1 MREFLELAEK
11 ARRAKEAS
19 RKVGLLSTQA
29 KDKALGAVAQIL
41 QENTEGI
48 LAENRKDV
56 AAARES
62 GMKESFVDRLEL
74 NEKKMAG
81 IVEGVRGVMAL
92 PDPVGSSEAAWV
104 RPNGLRITQ
113 VRVPFGVIGIIY
125 ESRPNVT
132 VDTFALALKS
142 GNAILLRGSRSAINT
157 NIELVRLMREALRG
171 TDVPVDAVALVESMD
186 REVVDAMLKL
196 KKHIDLVI
204 PRGGQ
209 GLIDMVVEKTT
220 IPVIETGVGNCHVFV
235 DASAD
240 PEMAKRVVINA
251 KCQRPGVCNAM
262 ETLLVHSDLA
272 ETFLPEMIR
281 ELKENGVEVR
291 GCERTVAQASR
302 LQIPVKEATEED
314 WATEYLDLI
323 LAVKVV
329 DDVGEAIAHITK
341 YGSGHSEAIL
351 SNDYRN
357 ICRFTSEVDAAA
369 VYVNASTRFT
379 DGGEFGFGAEM
390 GISTQK
396 LHVRG
401 PVGLQHLTT
410 LKYVTYGHGQV
421 RD

>member
-1 MREFLELAEK
+1 MREFPELTEK

-19 RKVGLLSTQA
+19 RKLAVLSTQA
-29 KDKALGAVAQIL
+29 KDAALEAVADIL
-41 QENTEGI
+41 QRNTESVF
-48 LAENRKDV
+48 AENRKDV

-62 GMKESFVDRLEL
+62 GMKESLVGRLEL

-113 VRVPFGVIGIIY
+113 VRVPFGVIGIIF

-171 TDVPVDAVALVESMD
+171 TNVPVDAVALVESMD

-196 KKHIDLVI
+196 KQYIDLVI

-209 GLIDMVVEKTT
+209 SLIDMVVEKTT

-240 PEMAKRVVINA
+240 LEMAKRIVINA

-262 ETLLVHSDLA
+262 ETLLVHGDLA
-272 ETFLPEMIR
+272 QTFLPEMIR

-291 GCERTVAQASR
+291 GCERTRQVA
-302 LQIPVKEATEED
+302 PDVKEATEED

-329 DDVGEAIAHITK
+329 HDVGEAIAHITR
-341 YGSGHSEAIL
+341 YGSSHSEAIL
-351 SNDYRN
+351 SNDFRN

-410 LKYVTYGHGQV
+410 FKYVTYGHGQV

>member
-1 MREFLELAEK
+1 MKEFPELVEK
-11 ARRAKEAS
+11 AKQAKEAS
-19 RKVGLLSTQA
+19 RAVAVLSAQA
-29 KDKALGAVAQIL
+29 KNAALDAVAAVL
-41 QENTEGI
+41 EEN
-48 LAENRKDV
+48 AESIFAANRKDV
-56 AAARES
+56 AAARDS
-62 GMKESFVDRLEL
+62 GMKESLVDRLEL
-74 NEKKMAG
+74 NQKKMKG
-81 IVEGVRGVMAL
+81 IVEGIRGVISL

-157 NIELVRLMREALRG
+157 NIELVRLVREALRG
-171 TDVPVDAVALVESMD
+171 TDVPIDAVALVESMD

-196 KKHIDLVI
+196 KQYIDLVI

-209 GLIDMVVEKTT
+209 ALINMVVEKTT

-240 PEMAKRVVINA
+240 LEMARRIVINA

-272 ETFLPEMIR
+272 KTFLPDMIR
-281 ELKENGVEVR
+281 GLKQNGVEVR
-291 GCERTVAQASR
+291 GCERTRQVV
-302 LQIPVKEATEED
+302 PDVKEATEDD
-314 WATEYLDLI
+314 WATEYLDLV
-323 LAVKVV
+323 LAVRVV
-329 DDVGEAIAHITK
+329 EDVAEAIAHITR
-341 YGSGHSEAIL
+341 YGSSHSEAIL
-351 SNDYRN
+351 SNDYGN

-401 PVGLQHLTT
+401 PVGLKELTT
-410 LKYVTYGHGQV
+410 TKYVIHGHGQI
-421 RD
+421 RE

>member
-1 MREFLELAEK
+1 MKEFSELREK

-19 RKVGLLSTQA
+19 RKVALLSTRA
-29 KDKALGAVAQIL
+29 KDEALSAVAQIL
-41 QENTEGI
+41 QENTKSI
-48 LAENRKDV
+48 FAENRKDV

-62 GMKESFVDRLEL
+62 GMKESLVDRLEL
-74 NEKKMAG
+74 NERKMRG

-104 RPNGLRITQ
+104 RPNGLRISR
-113 VRVPFGVIGIIY
+113 VRVPFGAIGIIY

-171 TDVPVDAVALVESMD
+171 TGVPVDAVALVESMD

-196 KKHIDLVI
+196 KQYIDLVI

-209 GLIDMVVEKTT
+209 ALIDMVVEKTT
-220 IPVIETGVGNCHVFV
+220 IPVIETGVGNCHIFV

-240 PEMAKRVVINA
+240 PEMAKRIVINA

-272 ETFLPEMIR
+272 ETFLPEIIR
-281 ELKENGVEVR
+281 QLKEHGVEVR

-302 LQIPVKEATEED
+302 LEISVNLATEQD

-341 YGSGHSEAIL
+341 YGSSHSEAIL

-357 ICRFTSEVDAAA
+357 ICRFASEVDAAA

-410 LKYVTYGHGQV
+410 TKYLIYGDGQV
-421 RD
+421 RE

>member
-1 MREFLELAEK
+1 
-11 ARRAKEAS
+11 
-19 RKVGLLSTQA
+19 
-29 KDKALGAVAQIL
+29 
-41 QENTEGI
+41 
-48 LAENRKDV
+48 
-56 AAARES
+56 
-62 GMKESFVDRLEL
+62 
-74 NEKKMAG
+74 
-81 IVEGVRGVMAL
+81 MAL

-113 VRVPFGVIGIIY
+113 VRVPFGVIGIIF

-171 TDVPVDAVALVESMD
+171 TNVPVDAVALVESMD

-196 KKHIDLVI
+196 KQYIDLVI

-209 GLIDMVVEKTT
+209 SLIDMVVEKTT

-240 PEMAKRVVINA
+240 LEMAKRIVINA

-262 ETLLVHSDLA
+262 ETLLVHGDLA
-272 ETFLPEMIR
+272 QTFLPEMIR

-291 GCERTVAQASR
+291 GCERTRQVA
-302 LQIPVKEATEED
+302 PDVKEATEED

-329 DDVGEAIAHITK
+329 HDVGEAIAHITR
-341 YGSGHSEAIL
+341 YGSSHSEAIL
-351 SNDYRN
+351 SNDFRN

-379 DGGEFGFGAEM
+379 DGREFGFGAEM

-410 LKYVTYGHGQV
+410 FKYVTYGHGQV

>member
-1 MREFLELAEK
+1 MKEFPELIEK

-19 RKVGLLSTQA
+19 RKVAVLSTGA
-29 KDKALGAVAQIL
+29 KDKALDAVARIL
-41 QENTEGI
+41 EENKASVF
-48 LAENRKDV
+48 AENRKDV
-56 AAARES
+56 AAAREA
-62 GMKESFVDRLEL
+62 GMKESLVDRLEL
-74 NEKKMAG
+74 NEKKMRG
-81 IVEGVRGVMAL
+81 IVEGLLAVRDL
-92 PDPVGSSEAAWV
+92 PDPVGSSDAGWT
-104 RPNGLRITQ
+104 RPNGLQITR
-113 VRVPFGVIGIIY
+113 VRVPFGLIGIIY

-142 GNAILLRGSRSAINT
+142 GNAILLRGSRGAINT
-157 NIELVRLMREALRG
+157 NKELVRLIKAGLEG
-171 TDVPVDAVALVESMD
+171 TEVPPDAVALVESPD

-196 KKHIDLVI
+196 KQCIDLVI

-209 GLIDMVVEKTT
+209 ALIDMVVEKTT

-240 PEMAKRVVINA
+240 LEAAKRIVINA

-262 ETLLVHSDLA
+262 ETLLVHKHLA
-272 ETFLPEMIR
+272 ETFLREMIR
-281 ELKENGVEVR
+281 LLQERGVEIR
-291 GCERTVAQASR
+291 GCEKTRAVATG
-302 LQIPVKEATEED
+302 VKEATEED

-323 LAVKVV
+323 LAVRVV
-329 DDVGEAIAHITK
+329 EDVGEAISHITK
-341 YGSGHSEAIL
+341 YGSRHSEAIL

-369 VYVNASTRFT
+369 VYINASTRFT

-401 PVGLQHLTT
+401 PVGLRELTT
-410 LKYVTYGHGQV
+410 SKYVVRGEGQI
-421 RD
+421 RE

>member
-1 MREFLELAEK
+1 VKEFPELVEK
-11 ARRAKEAS
+11 ARAAKAS
-19 RKVGLLSTQA
+19 SRTIAVLSTEA
-29 KDKALGAVAQIL
+29 RNSALGAVAGML
-41 QENTEGI
+41 HENRDSVF
-48 LAENRKDV
+48 AENRKDV
-56 AAARES
+56 AAAREA
-62 GMKESFVDRLEL
+62 GMKESLVDRLEL
-74 NEKKMAG
+74 DKKKMKG
-81 IVEGVRGVMAL
+81 MVDGVRAVMAL

-104 RPNGLRITQ
+104 RPNGLRIMQ
-113 VRVPFGVIGIIY
+113 VRVPFGLIGIIY

-157 NIELVRLMREALRG
+157 NKELVRVIKEGLARTE
-171 TDVPVDAVALVESMD
+171 VPVDAVALVESMD
-186 REVVDAMLKL
+186 REAVDAMLKM
-196 KKHIDLVI
+196 KGTIDLVI

-209 GLIDMVVEKTT
+209 GLIDRVVENTA
-220 IPVIETGVGNCHVFV
+220 IPVIETGVGNCHIFV

-240 PEMAKRVVINA
+240 VEMAQRIVINA
-251 KCQRPGVCNAM
+251 KCQRPGVCNAV
-262 ETLLVHSDLA
+262 ETLLVHERLSG
-272 ETFLPEMIR
+272 TFLPEMIR
-281 ELKENGVEVR
+281 LLKERDVEVR
-291 GCERTVAQASR
+291 GCEKTREAA
-302 LQIPVKEATEED
+302 PEVKEATEED

-329 DDVGEAIAHITK
+329 DDVGEAIAHITR

-351 SNDYRN
+351 SNDYKN

-401 PVGLQHLTT
+401 PVGLKELTT
-410 LKYVTYGHGQV
+410 TKYVVCGEGQV
-421 RD
+421 RE

>member
-1 MREFLELAEK
+1 
-11 ARRAKEAS
+11 
-19 RKVGLLSTQA
+19 
-29 KDKALGAVAQIL
+29 
-41 QENTEGI
+41 
-48 LAENRKDV
+48 
-56 AAARES
+56 
-62 GMKESFVDRLEL
+62 
-74 NEKKMAG
+74 
-81 IVEGVRGVMAL
+81 MAL

-171 TDVPVDAVALVESMD
+171 TEVPVDAVALVESMD

-196 KKHIDLVI
+196 KQYIDLVI

-209 GLIDMVVEKTT
+209 GLIDMVVEKTA

-240 PEMAKRVVINA
+240 LEMAKRVVINA

-262 ETLLVHSDLA
+262 ETLLLHSDLA
-272 ETFLPEMIR
+272 ETFLPEIIR
-281 ELKENGVEVR
+281 ELKANEVEIR
-291 GCERTVAQASR
+291 GCERTRQVV
-302 LQIPVKEATEED
+302 PDVKEATEED
-314 WATEYLDLI
+314 WVTEYLGLI

-329 DDVGEAIAHITK
+329 EDVREAIAHITR
-341 YGSGHSEAIL
+341 YGSSHSEAIL

-410 LKYVTYGHGQV
+410 LKYVIYGHGQV

>member
-1 MREFLELAEK
+1 MKEFPELVEK
-11 ARRAKEAS
+11 ARAAKEAS
-19 RKVGLLSTQA
+19 RKVAVLPTEA
-29 KDKALGAVAQIL
+29 KDEALEAVAAIL
-41 QENTEGI
+41 EENRERVF
-48 LAENRKDV
+48 AENQRDV
-56 AAARES
+56 SAAREA
-62 GMKESFVDRLEL
+62 GMKESLLDRLEL
-74 NEKKMAG
+74 NEKRMKE
-81 IVEGVRGVMAL
+81 IVEGVRAVIGL
-92 PDPVGSSEAAWV
+92 PDPVGGSEGAWV

-142 GNAILLRGSRSAINT
+142 GNTILLRGSRSAMNT
-157 NIELVRLMREALRG
+157 NRELVRLIREGLMG
-171 TDVPVDAVALVESMD
+171 TNVPPDAVALVESMD

-196 KKHIDLVI
+196 KQYIDLVI

-209 GLIDMVVEKTT
+209 QLIDMVVEKTT
-220 IPVIETGVGNCHVFV
+220 IPVIETGVGNCHIFV
-235 DASAD
+235 DLSAD
-240 PEMAKRVVINA
+240 LEAAKRIVINA

-262 ETLLVHSDLA
+262 ETLLVHKGLA

-281 ELKENGVEVR
+281 LLREREVEIR
-291 GCERTVAQASR
+291 GCERTREVV
-302 LQIPVKEATEED
+302 PGVKGATEDD

-329 DDVGEAIAHITK
+329 EDVGEAISHITR
-341 YGSGHSEAIL
+341 YGTRHSEAIL
-351 SNDYRN
+351 SNDYAN

-396 LHVRG
+396 LHARG
-401 PVGLQHLTT
+401 PVGLKELTT
-410 LKYVTYGHGQV
+410 TKYVVYGQGQV
-421 RD
+421 RE

>member
-1 MREFLELAEK
+1 MKEFPELVEK
-11 ARRAKEAS
+11 ANAAKEAS
-19 RKVGLLSTQA
+19 RTTAVLSTEA
-29 KDKALGAVAQIL
+29 KNRALGAVAA
-41 QENTEGI
+41 I
-48 LAENRKDV
+48 LAENKESVFAENRRDV

-62 GMKESFVDRLEL
+62 GMKESLVDRLEL
-74 NEKKMAG
+74 DEKKMRG
-81 IVEGVRGVMAL
+81 IADGVHAVMAL
-92 PDPVGSSEAAWV
+92 PDPVGRSDAAWV
-104 RPNGLRITQ
+104 RPNGLRIMQ
-113 VRVPFGVIGIIY
+113 VRVPFGLIGIIY

-157 NIELVRLMREALRG
+157 NKELVRLMKAGLAS
-171 TDVPVDAVALVESMD
+171 TDVPENAVALVESMD
-186 REVVDAMLKL
+186 REAVDAMLKM
-196 KKHIDLVI
+196 KETIDLVI

-209 GLIDMVVEKTT
+209 GLINMVVQKCT
-220 IPVIETGVGNCHVFV
+220 IPVIETGVGNCHIFV

-240 PEMAKRVVINA
+240 LEAAKRIIFNA

-262 ETLLVHSDLA
+262 ETLLVHKGLA

-281 ELKENGVEVR
+281 LLQERGVEVR
-291 GCERTVAQASR
+291 GCERTRRIA
-302 LQIPVKEATEED
+302 PEVKEATEQD

-323 LAVKVV
+323 LAVKIVENV
-329 DDVGEAIAHITK
+329 AEAIAHITRFS
-341 YGSGHSEAIL
+341 SGHSEAIL
-351 SNDYRN
+351 SNDYAN

-401 PVGLQHLTT
+401 PVGLKELTT
-410 LKYVTYGHGQV
+410 SKYVIYGEGQV
-421 RD
+421 RQ

>member
-1 MREFLELAEK
+1 
-11 ARRAKEAS
+11 
-19 RKVGLLSTQA
+19 
-29 KDKALGAVAQIL
+29 
-41 QENTEGI
+41 
-48 LAENRKDV
+48 
-56 AAARES
+56 
-62 GMKESFVDRLEL
+62 MKESLVDRLEL
-74 NEKKMAG
+74 NEKKMRG

-92 PDPVGSSEAAWV
+92 PDPVGSSEAGWV

-157 NIELVRLMREALRG
+157 NIELVGLMREALRR
-171 TDVPVDAVALVESMD
+171 TEVPVDAVALVESLD

-196 KKHIDLVI
+196 KRYIDLVI

-209 GLIDMVVEKTT
+209 ALIDRVVEKTT

-240 PEMAKRVVINA
+240 LEMAKRIVINA

-262 ETLLVHSDLA
+262 ETLLVHKDVS

-281 ELKENGVEVR
+281 DLKEKGVELR
-291 GCERTVAQASR
+291 GCERTREIV
-302 LQIPVKEATEED
+302 PDVKEATEED

-323 LAVKVV
+323 LALKVV
-329 DDVGEAIAHITK
+329 RDVGEATSHITR
-341 YGSGHSEAIL
+341 YGSSHSESIL
-351 SNDYRN
+351 SNDYGN
-357 ICRFTSEVDAAA
+357 ICRFTSEVDSAA

-379 DGGEFGFGAEM
+379 DGGEFGIGAEM

-410 LKYVTYGHGQV
+410 TKYVIHGDGQV
-421 RD
+421 RE

>member
-1 MREFLELAEK
+1 MREFPELAEK

-19 RKVGLLSTQA
+19 RKVALLSTQA

-48 LAENRKDV
+48 LAENRKDA

-62 GMKESFVDRLEL
+62 GMKESLVDRLEL

-81 IVEGVRGVMAL
+81 IVEEVRGVMAL

-171 TDVPVDAVALVESMD
+171 TEVPVDAVALVESMD

-196 KKHIDLVI
+196 KQYIDLVI

-209 GLIDMVVEKTT
+209 SLIDMVVEKTT

-240 PEMAKRVVINA
+240 LEMAKRVVINA

-262 ETLLVHSDLA
+262 ETLLVHSDLS

-291 GCERTVAQASR
+291 GCERTRQVT
-302 LQIPVKEATEED
+302 PDVKQATEED

-329 DDVGEAIAHITK
+329 DDVGEAIAHITR
-341 YGSGHSEAIL
+341 YGSSHSEAIL
-351 SNDYRN
+351 SNDYWN

-379 DGGEFGFGAEM
+379 DGREFGFGAEM

-410 LKYVTYGHGQV
+410 LKYVIYGHGQV